1 MTDFDAVQDALVA
14 LGATADAAESHGTLC
29 ALLLAAAPLETWLGH
44 TLQETPAAADVLARE
59 RLGVLQALY
68 LETRTQLD
76 DGDLGLALLLPADD
90 ADFAARLQALA
101 GWCQG
106 FLYGLG
112 VAGLA
117 EADGLDEDTR
127 EGLSDLLEISKL
139 DVDEDGDDE
148 AEQQFAHLV
157 EHVRLV
163 TLMLNESLNPL
174 ERPPTL
180 H

>member
-1 MTDFDAVQDALVA
+1 MTDFDAVQDALAA
-14 LGATADAAESHGTLC
+14 LGATADAAETHGTLC
-29 ALLLAAAPLETWLGH
+29 ALLLAAAPLDTWLGH
-44 TLQETPAAADVLARE
+44 TLEQTPAMADVLAQE

-68 LETRTQLD
+68 LETRSQLD
-76 DGDLGLALLLPADD
+76 EGDLGLALLLPADD
-90 ADFAARLQALA
+90 ADFGLRLQALA
-101 GWCQG
+101 SWCQG

-112 VAGLA
+112 VTRLV
-117 EADGLDEDTR
+117 EQEGLDEDVR

-148 AEQQFAHLV
+148 AEQQFANIV

-174 ERPPTL
+174 EQSPTL